1 MENPASQKRSQI
13 QKEQGTRQTRK
24 VKPTNNTQA
33 QANKKASHTNNPN
46 RSAVNQRETHDAKP
60 PNVTCTIK
68 LYLGMRGLSMDWSQN
83 GPDGCMGK
91 PLIMEDEV

>member
-33 QANKKASHTNNPN
+33 QANMKASHTNNPN

-60 PNVTCTIK
+60 PHRKRTKK
-68 LYLGMRGLSMDWSQN
+68 LYHGMRGSSMDLSRK
-83 GPDGCMGK
+83 GPDGWMGK
-91 PLIMEDEV
+91 PLVMEDGA

>member
-13 QKEQGTRQTRK
+13 QKEQGTRPTRK

-33 QANKKASHTNNPN
+33 QANMKASHTNNPN

-60 PNVTCTIK
+60 PHQKRTKK
-68 LYLGMRGLSMDWSQN
+68 LYLGMRGLSMDLSQN
-83 GPDGCMGK
+83 GPDGWMGK
-91 PLIMEDEV
+91 PLIREDGA